1 MTAPEQGVIACCHM
15 VERESHDDVLRAR
28 DESQDEPV
36 RVDVTLI
43 DEMLRLTP
51 KQRLQQND
59 RMATLAVRLRAALE
73 PRGRKPGWT
82 SRDS

>member
-1 MTAPEQGVIACCHM
+1 ML
-15 VERESHDDVLRAR
+15 EREPHDDGLQAR
-28 DESQDEPV
+28 DESQKEPV

-59 RMATLAVRLRAALE
+59 RMATLAVRLRAAFE
-73 PRGRKPGWT
+73 AGGRKPGWT
-82 SRDS
+82 SRDT

>member
-1 MTAPEQGVIACCHM
+1 M

-28 DESQDEPV
+28 DESQDGPV

-43 DEMLRLTP
+43 DEMFRLTP

-59 RMATLAVRLRAALE
+59 RMATLAVRLRATLE
-73 PRGRKPGWT
+73 ARGRKPGWT

>member
-1 MTAPEQGVIACCHM
+1 
-15 VERESHDDVLRAR
+15 
-28 DESQDEPV
+28 
-36 RVDVTLI
+36 VDVTLI
-43 DEMLRLTP
+43 DEMFRLTP

-73 PRGRKPGWT
+73 ARGRKPGWT